1 MIKYS
6 RSKKNSTCRHAIIF
20 CKVNKMF
27 QHKKLWLLDF
37 WIFDPFDFF
46 YNNLQFTIFFWR
58 NNNLPFLRSIEFTTN
73 VDLQILAVKMSFH
86 AILLPH
92 FGKDVFK
99 LPTSRLLI
107 VSLRWI
113 KSVKCVNFK
122 CIQNFL
128 NQISLRK
135 II

>member
-1 MIKYS
+1 MI
-6 RSKKNSTCRHAIIF
+6 
-20 CKVNKMF
+20 VF
-27 QHKKLWLLDF
+27 QTHPLLRRLYKRYNPDKLIF
-37 WIFDPFDFF
+37 WIFWPFRFF
-46 YNNLQFTIFFWR
+46 YYNLQFFWR
-58 NNNLPFLRSIEFTTN
+58 NTNLPFLRSIEFTTN
-73 VDLQILAVKMSFH
+73 VDLQILAVKMNFH

-92 FGKDVFK
+92 FGKDAFK

-128 NQISLRK
+128 NQISLRES
-135 II
+135 ILRQIHLRQIFLRQHF